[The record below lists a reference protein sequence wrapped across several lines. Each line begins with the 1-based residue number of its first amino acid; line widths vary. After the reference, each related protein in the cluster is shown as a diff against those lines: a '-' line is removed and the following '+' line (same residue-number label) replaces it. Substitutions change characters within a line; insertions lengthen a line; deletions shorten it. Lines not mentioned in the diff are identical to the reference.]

1 MLRFLD
7 VIGSA
12 SALAAVIYVV
22 KTVWRTLTRRERR
35 IVVRLLL
42 ARPLWWLAAR
52 LLSVP
57 DARDRYSKFSV
68 EALAKWE
75 DFLLG
80 RSSP

>member
-1 MLRFLD
+1 MLRFFD
-7 VIGSA
+7 FIGFAGA
-12 SALAAVIYVV
+12 SAGVTYVV
-22 KTVWRTLTRRERR
+22 KAVRRILVGGERR

-57 DARDRYSKFSV
+57 DARARYAKFSV
-68 EALAKWE
+68 KVLAKWE

-80 RSSP
+80 RS